1 MQMKIPLD
9 GLISRLSM
17 IEERLNKLENRS
29 KLKFEDKNNLKKTIH
44 LNTMKNFLRYNFN
57 TRSRRKE

>member
-1 MQMKIPLD
+1 MKIPLD

-29 KLKFEDKNNLKKTIH
+29 KLKFEDKNN
-44 LNTMKNFLRYNFN
+44 
-57 TRSRRKE
+57 

>member
-9 GLISRLSM
+9 GLISRLSV

-29 KLKFEDKNNLKKTIH
+29 KLKFEDKNN
-44 LNTMKNFLRYNFN
+44 
-57 TRSRRKE
+57 